1 MSTSGTPQFRYTQT
15 PSKVL
20 HLHNLPW
27 ECAEEELIELCKP
40 FGKIVNTKCNVGAN
54 RNQAFVE
61 FSDLNQAINMVS
73 YYASSSEPAQV
84 RGKTVYIQY
93 SNRHEIVN
101 NKSPGDVPGNVL
113 LVTIEGVEAGDFSDA
128 VTASM
133 ARNALDGRSI
143 PRYLLPENV
152 GSCNLRI
159 SYSAPPICEHH
170 RHYTTTGFHA
180 PLSISNVSTS
190 SVILDSELGKQLHA
204 HAHKLGC
211 SGDRY
216 VVAALIELYGRLDS
230 ADSAK
235 WLFDKSLVKDY
246 VSWTMLARLYIAEG
260 KPGKAVHVFERMV
273 ESGAQIDS
281 VAVATA
287 AGACGMLRSLIDG
300 TKVHRVAKE
309 RGLGYDVLVSNTLL
323 KMYMDCGCVDEA
335 WAVFNQMPEKDVIS
349 CTEMIRANVK
359 RGCFNEGLKLFRQ
372 MVGDGVKPDP
382 LSVSSVLPAC
392 ARMSA
397 GKHGKETRG
406 FLLRHGIRMN
416 LTVLNALVDMYVKS
430 GFIKSAAKVFAR
442 LKYRDLVSWTVMITG
457 YSLHGQGKIGVDL
470 FCQMEKETSTQIDE
484 ITYAAVLHACVAAR
498 MVEEGKFYFN
508 CIKTPTVAHCAFGSR
523 HA

>member
-1 MSTSGTPQFRYTQT
+1 MEAL
-15 PSKVL
+15 PSAQIQRLIVTENPINTAHYKHSRNAKPTTKV
-20 HLHNLPW
+20 
-27 ECAEEELIELCKP
+27 
-40 FGKIVNTKCNVGAN
+40 
-54 RNQAFVE
+54 
-61 FSDLNQAINMVS
+61 
-73 YYASSSEPAQV
+73 
-84 RGKTVYIQY
+84 
-93 SNRHEIVN
+93 
-101 NKSPGDVPGNVL
+101 
-113 LVTIEGVEAGDFSDA
+113 A
-128 VTASM
+128 VTHKVFDKMPHSDTFAWNRLIQTHI
-133 ARNALDGRSI
+133 ANADFHHTLATYHQMLIRGVHPDRHTI
-143 PRYLLPENV
+143 PRVLSASRLL
-152 GSCNLRI
+152 
-159 SYSAPPICEHH
+159 AD
-170 RHYTTTGFHA
+170 
-180 PLSISNVSTS
+180 LS
-190 SVILDSELGKQLHA
+190 LGKQLHA

-235 WLFDKSLVKDY
+235 GLFDKSLVTDS

-309 RGLGYDVLVSNTLL
+309 RGLEYDVLVSNTIL
-323 KMYMDCGCVDEA
+323 KIYMDCGCVDEA
-335 WAVFNQMPEKDVIS
+335 WAVFNQIPEKDVIS
-349 CTEMIRANVK
+349 WTEMIHANVK

-397 GKHGKETRG
+397 GKHGKETHG

-416 LTVLNALVDMYVKS
+416 LTVLNALMDMYVKS

-442 LKYRDLVSWTVMITG
+442 SKYRDLVSWTVMITG

-508 CIKTPTVAHCAFGSR
+508 YIKTPTVAHCALFVTLLSRSGLFYEAKNFIADKKDRSGSR

>member
-1 MSTSGTPQFRYTQT
+1 MEALLSAQIQRLIVTENPINTAHYKHSRNAKPTT
-15 PSKVL
+15 KV
-20 HLHNLPW
+20 
-27 ECAEEELIELCKP
+27 
-40 FGKIVNTKCNVGAN
+40 
-54 RNQAFVE
+54 
-61 FSDLNQAINMVS
+61 
-73 YYASSSEPAQV
+73 
-84 RGKTVYIQY
+84 
-93 SNRHEIVN
+93 
-101 NKSPGDVPGNVL
+101 
-113 LVTIEGVEAGDFSDA
+113 A
-128 VTASM
+128 VTHKVFDKMPHSDTFAWNRLIQTHI
-133 ARNALDGRSI
+133 ANAD
-143 PRYLLPENV
+143 
-152 GSCNLRI
+152 
-159 SYSAPPICEHH
+159 
-170 RHYTTTGFHA
+170 F
-180 PLSISNVSTS
+180 
-190 SVILDSELGKQLHA
+190 LHA

-216 VVAALIELYGRLDS
+216 VVAALIELYGRLDT

-235 WLFDKSLVKDY
+235 GLFDKSLVKDS
-246 VSWTMLARLYIAEG
+246 VSWTMLAKLYIAEG

-273 ESGAQIDS
+273 ESGAQIDF

-309 RGLGYDVLVSNTLL
+309 RGLEYDVLVSNTLL
-323 KMYMDCGCVDEA
+323 KIYMDCGCIDEA
-335 WAVFNQMPEKDVIS
+335 WAVFNQIPEKDVIS
-349 CTEMIRANVK
+349 WTEMIHANVK

-397 GKHGKETRG
+397 GKHGKETHG

-416 LTVLNALVDMYVKS
+416 LTVLNALMDMYVKS

-442 LKYRDLVSWTVMITG
+442 SKYRDLVSWTVMITG

>member
-1 MSTSGTPQFRYTQT
+1 MGRMGSNLR
-15 PSKVL
+15 L
-20 HLHNLPW
+20 HSANPNDYKLL
-27 ECAEEELIELCKP
+27 EE
-40 FGKIVNTKCNVGAN
+40 VG
-54 RNQAFVE
+54 
-61 FSDLNQAINMVS
+61 
-73 YYASSSEPAQV
+73 YGASA
-84 RGKTVYIQY
+84 TVYRAIY
-93 SNRHEIVN
+93 LPFNEVVAVKCLDLDRCNSNFEDIRREAQTMRLIDHPNVVRAFCSFVVERNLWRLIVTEN
-101 NKSPGDVPGNVL
+101 PINTAHYKHSRNAKPTTKV
-113 LVTIEGVEAGDFSDA
+113 A
-128 VTASM
+128 VTHKVFDKMPHSDTFAWNRLIQTHIANADFHHALATYHQMLIRGVRPDRHTLPRVLSAS
-133 ARNALDGRSI
+133 RL
-143 PRYLLPENV
+143 
-152 GSCNLRI
+152 
-159 SYSAPPICEHH
+159 SAD
-170 RHYTTTGFHA
+170 
-180 PLSISNVSTS
+180 LS
-190 SVILDSELGKQLHA
+190 LGKQLHA

-235 WLFDKSLVKDY
+235 GLFDKSLVTVS

-309 RGLGYDVLVSNTLL
+309 RGLEYDVL
-323 KMYMDCGCVDEA
+323 
-335 WAVFNQMPEKDVIS
+335 
-349 CTEMIRANVK
+349 
-359 RGCFNEGLKLFRQ
+359 

-397 GKHGKETRG
+397 GKHGKETHG

-416 LTVLNALVDMYVKS
+416 LTVLNALMDMYVKS

-442 LKYRDLVSWTVMITG
+442 SKYRDLVSWTVMITG

-508 CIKTPTVAHCAFGSR
+508 CIKTPTVAHCALFVTLLSRSGLFYEAKNFITDKKDRSGSR

>member
-1 MSTSGTPQFRYTQT
+1 MEALLSAQIQRLIVTENPINTAHYKHSRNAKPTT
-15 PSKVL
+15 KV
-20 HLHNLPW
+20 
-27 ECAEEELIELCKP
+27 
-40 FGKIVNTKCNVGAN
+40 
-54 RNQAFVE
+54 
-61 FSDLNQAINMVS
+61 
-73 YYASSSEPAQV
+73 
-84 RGKTVYIQY
+84 
-93 SNRHEIVN
+93 
-101 NKSPGDVPGNVL
+101 
-113 LVTIEGVEAGDFSDA
+113 A
-128 VTASM
+128 VTHKVFDKMPHSDTFAWNRLIQTHI
-133 ARNALDGRSI
+133 ANAD
-143 PRYLLPENV
+143 
-152 GSCNLRI
+152 
-159 SYSAPPICEHH
+159 
-170 RHYTTTGFHA
+170 F
-180 PLSISNVSTS
+180 
-190 SVILDSELGKQLHA
+190 LHA

-216 VVAALIELYGRLDS
+216 VVAALIELYGRLDT

-235 WLFDKSLVKDY
+235 GLFDKSLVKDS
-246 VSWTMLARLYIAEG
+246 VSWTMLAKLYIAEG

-273 ESGAQIDS
+273 ESGAQIDF

-309 RGLGYDVLVSNTLL
+309 RGLEYDVLVSNTLL
-323 KMYMDCGCVDEA
+323 KIYMDCGCIDEA
-335 WAVFNQMPEKDVIS
+335 WAVFNQIPEKD
-349 CTEMIRANVK
+349 
-359 RGCFNEGLKLFRQ
+359 

-397 GKHGKETRG
+397 GKHGKETHG

-416 LTVLNALVDMYVKS
+416 LTVLNALMDMYVKS

-442 LKYRDLVSWTVMITG
+442 SKYRDLVSWTVMITG

>member
-1 MSTSGTPQFRYTQT
+1 MEAL
-15 PSKVL
+15 PSAQIQRLIVTENPINTAHYKHSRNAKPTTKV
-20 HLHNLPW
+20 
-27 ECAEEELIELCKP
+27 
-40 FGKIVNTKCNVGAN
+40 
-54 RNQAFVE
+54 
-61 FSDLNQAINMVS
+61 
-73 YYASSSEPAQV
+73 
-84 RGKTVYIQY
+84 
-93 SNRHEIVN
+93 
-101 NKSPGDVPGNVL
+101 
-113 LVTIEGVEAGDFSDA
+113 A
-128 VTASM
+128 VTHKVFDKMPHSDTFAWNRFIQTHIANADFHHALATYHQMLIRGVRPDRHTLPRVLSAS
-133 ARNALDGRSI
+133 RL
-143 PRYLLPENV
+143 
-152 GSCNLRI
+152 
-159 SYSAPPICEHH
+159 SAD
-170 RHYTTTGFHA
+170 
-180 PLSISNVSTS
+180 LS
-190 SVILDSELGKQLHA
+190 LGKQLHA

-235 WLFDKSLVKDY
+235 GLFDKSLVMDS

-309 RGLGYDVLVSNTLL
+309 RGLEYDVLVSNTIL
-323 KMYMDCGCVDEA
+323 KIYMDCGCVDEA
-335 WAVFNQMPEKDVIS
+335 WAVFNQIPEKDVIS
-349 CTEMIRANVK
+349 WTEMIHANVK
-359 RGCFNEGLKLFRQ
+359 RGCFNEGLQLFRQ

-397 GKHGKETRG
+397 GKHGKETHG

-416 LTVLNALVDMYVKS
+416 LTVLNALMDMYVKS

-442 LKYRDLVSWTVMITG
+442 SKYRDLVSWTVMITG

-508 CIKTPTVAHCAFGSR
+508 CIKTPTVAHCALFVTLLSRSGLFYEAKNFIADKKDRSGSR

>member
-1 MSTSGTPQFRYTQT
+1 MEAL
-15 PSKVL
+15 PSAQIQRLIVTENPINTAHYKHSRNAKPTTKV
-20 HLHNLPW
+20 
-27 ECAEEELIELCKP
+27 
-40 FGKIVNTKCNVGAN
+40 
-54 RNQAFVE
+54 
-61 FSDLNQAINMVS
+61 
-73 YYASSSEPAQV
+73 
-84 RGKTVYIQY
+84 
-93 SNRHEIVN
+93 
-101 NKSPGDVPGNVL
+101 
-113 LVTIEGVEAGDFSDA
+113 A
-128 VTASM
+128 VTHKVFDKMPHSDTFAWNRLIQTHIANADFHHALATYHQMLIRGVRPDRHTLPRVLSAS
-133 ARNALDGRSI
+133 RL
-143 PRYLLPENV
+143 
-152 GSCNLRI
+152 
-159 SYSAPPICEHH
+159 SAD
-170 RHYTTTGFHA
+170 
-180 PLSISNVSTS
+180 LS
-190 SVILDSELGKQLHA
+190 LGKQLHA
-204 HAHKLGC
+204 HAHKLDC

-235 WLFDKSLVKDY
+235 GLFDKSLVTVS

-309 RGLGYDVLVSNTLL
+309 RGLEYDVLVSNTIL
-323 KMYMDCGCVDEA
+323 KIYMDCGCVDEA
-335 WAVFNQMPEKDVIS
+335 WAVFNQIPKKD
-349 CTEMIRANVK
+349 
-359 RGCFNEGLKLFRQ
+359 

-397 GKHGKETRG
+397 GKHGKETYG

-416 LTVLNALVDMYVKS
+416 LTVLNALMDMYVKS

-442 LKYRDLVSWTVMITG
+442 SKYRDLVSWTVMITG

-508 CIKTPTVAHCAFGSR
+508 CIKTPTVAHCALFVTLLSRSGLFYEAKNFIADKKDRSGSR

>member
-1 MSTSGTPQFRYTQT
+1 MPTSTT
-15 PSKVL
+15 PSPL
-20 HLHNLPW
+20 T
-27 ECAEEELIELCKP
+27 
-40 FGKIVNTKCNVGAN
+40 TKCSSARSSPDRHTLPRVLSAS
-54 RNQAFVE
+54 RLSV
-61 FSDLNQAINMVS
+61 DLS
-73 YYASSSEPAQV
+73 
-84 RGKTVYIQY
+84 
-93 SNRHEIVN
+93 
-101 NKSPGDVPGNVL
+101 
-113 LVTIEGVEAGDFSDA
+113 
-128 VTASM
+128 
-133 ARNALDGRSI
+133 
-143 PRYLLPENV
+143 
-152 GSCNLRI
+152 
-159 SYSAPPICEHH
+159 
-170 RHYTTTGFHA
+170 
-180 PLSISNVSTS
+180 
-190 SVILDSELGKQLHA
+190 LGKQLHA

-235 WLFDKSLVKDY
+235 GLFDKSLVTDS

-309 RGLGYDVLVSNTLL
+309 RGLEYDVLVSNTIL
-323 KMYMDCGCVDEA
+323 KIYMDCGCVDEA
-335 WAVFNQMPEKDVIS
+335 WAVFNQIPEKDVIS
-349 CTEMIRANVK
+349 WTEMIHANVK

-397 GKHGKETRG
+397 GKHGKRDSWILAATWYSNESHRSECSYG
-406 FLLRHGIRMN
+406 HVCQVGI
-416 LTVLNALVDMYVKS
+416 YQISCKS
-430 GFIKSAAKVFAR
+430 FCQGRST
-442 LKYRDLVSWTVMITG
+442 RDLVSWTVMITG

-508 CIKTPTVAHCAFGSR
+508 CIKTPTVAHCALFVTLLSRSGLFYEAKNFIADKKDRSGSR

>member
-1 MSTSGTPQFRYTQT
+1 
-15 PSKVL
+15 
-20 HLHNLPW
+20 
-27 ECAEEELIELCKP
+27 
-40 FGKIVNTKCNVGAN
+40 
-54 RNQAFVE
+54 
-61 FSDLNQAINMVS
+61 
-73 YYASSSEPAQV
+73 
-84 RGKTVYIQY
+84 
-93 SNRHEIVN
+93 
-101 NKSPGDVPGNVL
+101 
-113 LVTIEGVEAGDFSDA
+113 
-128 VTASM
+128 
-133 ARNALDGRSI
+133 
-143 PRYLLPENV
+143 
-152 GSCNLRI
+152 
-159 SYSAPPICEHH
+159 
-170 RHYTTTGFHA
+170 
-180 PLSISNVSTS
+180 
-190 SVILDSELGKQLHA
+190 
-204 HAHKLGC
+204 
-211 SGDRY
+211 
-216 VVAALIELYGRLDS
+216 
-230 ADSAK
+230 
-235 WLFDKSLVKDY
+235 
-246 VSWTMLARLYIAEG
+246 
-260 KPGKAVHVFERMV
+260 
-273 ESGAQIDS
+273 
-281 VAVATA
+281 
-287 AGACGMLRSLIDG
+287 
-300 TKVHRVAKE
+300 
-309 RGLGYDVLVSNTLL
+309 
-323 KMYMDCGCVDEA
+323 MDCGCVDEA

-508 CIKTPTVAHCAFGSR
+508 CIKTPTVAHCALFVTLLSR
-523 HA
+523 SELFYEAKNFIADKKTAADPVMPEQELKDYEINLKDCRPMVLNALFMLFSSKSPRQYLHQYLKTHRGPAMASLSITAALSSSVSGLAAANDFNDRRQTTSRS